1 MAGLAQ
7 RLTPDER
14 GPARGD
20 ARTRQL
26 MSLFRARLR
35 VLRHALDDTM
45 LAAVEV
51 LPALFHA
58 TFPWPQLKTE
68 PPGVEGVRASLRWMK
83 LARQFDLPA
92 PVGIQRER
100 RLIAALLVTPRSDGL
115 DVHVVPTPNLTPG
128 DEQRIATR
136 ARAVETLFRRRLL
149 PISIT
154 PTGPSAQPYDSA
166 SRSRL
171 ISTGVL
177 LAGRLPDVFFG
188 ATGPTIDPLASE
200 PWRTAPTAFS
210 RTLGLLALE
219 AWPTGETAELEE
231 MADFAHAVEM
241 PIAAFSDPDLF
252 TAARAALRSKT
263 PGLPFAV
270 CAFTAPHPRVRR
282 AAHRL
287 ARHFGPSLPLPESWD
302 EPPLADAIVTL
313 GRALSVELARVV
325 RRISAVEEQRHL
337 RAVLTHEVLAG
348 GLPRVVLGPLRAA
361 LARVRKGSEVPP
373 LTEVHHRGAIE
384 IRLPKGGVLGRGHD
398 RPQAWVRALT
408 VISHV
413 LERPW
418 VPPGGHGTWRRLT
431 TRLTEPVARRS
442 LVIKVQPRPL
452 DGPPYDP
459 LNRGRWRD
467 VAFDRSLVVS
477 LRPRGRP
484 SARDVEPHQLPVMVI
499 RETLAGSAIDFAAH
513 DTDSQSVE
521 ARLTRLARRVRAT
534 VPHGKTL
541 AVELAGFVYLVSQ
554 ERLKK
559 VPFECFARRPLKVS
573 LDFEAPDLGAP
584 ASQSREVP
592 AVPGQIQSLVWSGE
606 DSTAHVLYLDETG
619 LIFREEVPLPN
630 VEAHLSEAQRLL
642 RAGTTC
648 ALAVRAADEAVMQAL
663 ATTGVPDVPLTIR
676 GNLPFD
682 LEVELD
688 GERYGGKTKLS
699 WAAAALATTAKWPLG
714 TRGRIVVEA
723 LDITVGRGADERPPS
738 GLERLVARALVLRK
752 LDAHIR
758 ALTRT

>member
-1 MAGLAQ
+1 MAGLAY
-7 RLTPDER
+7 RLRPTEEDR
-14 GPARGD
+14 RGD
-20 ARTRQL
+20 PRTRRL

-35 VLRHALDDTM
+35 VLRHTLDETT

-51 LPALFHA
+51 MPALFHA

-83 LARQFDLPA
+83 LARRFDLPA
-92 PVGIQRER
+92 PVGIQRDR
-100 RLIAALLVTPRSDGL
+100 RLIAALLITPRSDGL

-136 ARAVETLFRRRLL
+136 ARAVEILFRRRLL

-171 ISTGVL
+171 IATGVL

-188 ATGPTIDPLASE
+188 PTGPTIDPLASE
-200 PWRTAPTAFS
+200 PWRTAPTPFS
-210 RTLGLLALE
+210 RALGLLSLE
-219 AWPTGETAELEE
+219 PWPNGETAELEE
-231 MADFAHAVEM
+231 MADFAHAVDM
-241 PIAAFSDPDLF
+241 PISAFSDPDLF
-252 TAARAALRSKT
+252 AAARAALRSRT
-263 PGLPFAV
+263 PGLPFAT
-270 CAFTAPHPRVRR
+270 CALASTNPRVRL

-287 ARHFGPSLPLPESWD
+287 ARHFGPALPLPEAHT
-302 EPPLADAIVTL
+302 EPLTADAIVTL
-313 GRALSVELARVV
+313 GRGLALELARAV
-325 RRISAVEEQRHL
+325 RRTSVIEEQRHL
-337 RAVLTHEVLAG
+337 RLILSHEVLAG
-348 GLPRVVLGPLRAA
+348 GLPRVVLAPLRAA
-361 LARVRKGSEVPP
+361 LGRVKKGNEVPP
-373 LTEVHHRGAIE
+373 LTETTHRGAVE
-384 IRLPKGGVLGRGHD
+384 VRLPQGGVLGRGRD

-408 VISHV
+408 LVSHV

-418 VPPGGHGTWRRLT
+418 VPASGAATWRRMT
-431 TRLTEPVARRS
+431 TRLTEPIARKS
-442 LVIKVQPRPL
+442 LVIKVTPRPL

-467 VAFDRSLVVS
+467 VAFDKSLVIS

-484 SARDVEPHQLPVMVI
+484 SAREVEPHDLPLLVI

-513 DTDSQSVE
+513 DTDAQSVE

-541 AVELAGFVYLVSQ
+541 AVELAGFVYSVDQ
-554 ERLKK
+554 QRMKK
-559 VPFECFARRPLKVS
+559 VPFECFARRPVKVV
-573 LDFEAPDLGAP
+573 LDFEAPDLGAA
-584 ASQSREVP
+584 ASQSREVSG
-592 AVPGQIQSLVWSGE
+592 VPGQLQCLVWTG
-606 DSTAHVLYLDETG
+606 DDPIAHVLYLEETG
-619 LIFREEVPLPN
+619 LVFREEVPLVN
-630 VEAHLSEAQRLL
+630 VEAHVSEAQRLL
-642 RAGTTC
+642 RAGDAC

-663 ATTGVPDVPLTIR
+663 QTTGVPDVALSIS

-688 GERYGGKTKLS
+688 GERYGGKSKLS

-714 TRGRIVVEA
+714 TRGRIVIEH

-738 GLERLVARALVLRK
+738 GLERLVARALVLRR